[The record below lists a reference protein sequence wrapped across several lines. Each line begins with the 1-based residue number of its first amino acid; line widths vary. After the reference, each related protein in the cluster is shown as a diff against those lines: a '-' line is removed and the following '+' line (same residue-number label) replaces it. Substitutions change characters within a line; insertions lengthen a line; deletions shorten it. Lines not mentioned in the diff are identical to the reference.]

1 MCGYFPVK
9 FSVQRTFPTNWRK
22 LSNTILCS
30 PNFSHKLTGIIQRY
44 SLFTEFFPQTAG
56 NYPTLFF
63 VHRMFPT
70 NCRELSNAFF
80 CSPNVSHKLT
90 GIIQSYSLF
99 TKFFPQTAG
108 NYPTLFFVHRMF
120 PTNCREL
127 SNAFLCSP
135 NVSHKLTGYFRSGYQ
150 GCSIQIRIR
159 TQNKMNA
166 DPEPNPV
173 RKKGMIQIHRP
184 ARFYNFTIFFSFCFA
199 GIQISIKISSKS
211 NILLTNLQYLLE
223 LNIPHLLDYK

>member
-44 SLFTEFFPQTAG
+44 SLFTE
-56 NYPTLFF
+56 
-63 VHRMFPT
+63 
-70 NCRELSNAFF
+70 
-80 CSPNVSHKLT
+80 
-90 GIIQSYSLF
+90 
-99 TKFFPQTAG
+99 FFPQTAG

-199 GIQISIKISSKS
+199 GIQVSIKISSKS